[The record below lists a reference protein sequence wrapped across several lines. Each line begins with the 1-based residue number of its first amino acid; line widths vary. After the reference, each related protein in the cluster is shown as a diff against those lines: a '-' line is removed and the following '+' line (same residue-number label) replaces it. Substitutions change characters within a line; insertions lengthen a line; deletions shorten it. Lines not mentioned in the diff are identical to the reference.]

1 MIRTTLLRRFVQA
14 LAGLAALTLGGV
26 ATAAEPPQAAG
37 LRRSAAS
44 FAQLERAHVERLSK
58 TLDGLVTDGAL
69 VEAFRARD
77 REKLLA
83 VARPTF
89 DRLESEHA
97 ITHWYFH
104 DPEPARTCFLR
115 VHAPALHGD
124 VIERE
129 TLTQAIA
136 THALGAGKELGK
148 TAFALRVVKPVNA
161 GGKLVGY
168 MELAES
174 IDHFL
179 TRMKLEIGDDFGLL
193 ADKRSVDRA
202 ELKRVSGEDRWEEQP
217 DVVLIDSTMWQE
229 RNVSLGM
236 PLEQLPASG
245 AFVPEWQ
252 DGSRSY
258 VGGAFPVKD
267 AAGRVVGALFVRH
280 RIGNERSAA
289 GN

>member
-1 MIRTTLLRRFVQA
+1 MIRTTVLRRFAQT
-14 LAGLAALTLGGV
+14 LAGLVALTLGGV
-26 ATAAEPPQAAG
+26 ATAAEPAHAAG
-37 LRRSAAS
+37 LRRAAAS
-44 FAQLERAHVERLSK
+44 FAEFERAQVERLSR
-58 TLDGLVTDGAL
+58 TLDGLAADAAL

-83 VARPTF
+83 LARPTF
-89 DRLESEHA
+89 ERLESDHA

-104 DPEPARTCFLR
+104 GPEPAPTCFLR

-124 VIERE
+124 VVGRE
-129 TLTQAIA
+129 TLTQAIS
-136 THALGAGKELGK
+136 THAIGAGMELGK
-148 TAFALRVVKPVNA
+148 TAFALRVVKPVTSA
-161 GGKLVGY
+161 GKLVGY

-179 TRMKLEIGDDFGLL
+179 TRMRLEIGDDFGLL
-193 ADKRSVDRA
+193 VDKRRVDRA

-236 PLEQLPASG
+236 PLAQLPAGG

-252 DGSRSY
+252 DGSRRY

-267 AAGRVVGALFVRH
+267 AADRVVGALFVRH
-280 RIGNERSAA
+280 RIGNERRVD
-289 GN
+289 N